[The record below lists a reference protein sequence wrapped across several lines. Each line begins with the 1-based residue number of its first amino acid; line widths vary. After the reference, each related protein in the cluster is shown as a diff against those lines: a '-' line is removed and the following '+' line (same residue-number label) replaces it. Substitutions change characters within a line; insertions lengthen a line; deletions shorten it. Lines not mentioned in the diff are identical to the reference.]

1 MRIAVTSLT
10 RSARPVT
17 ALALGALV
25 LSGCSG
31 MSSDVAAV
39 VDGKEITVEQVQQAT
54 EEFNSLPV
62 TPTTQTDALTLLIYG
77 DLAQDAYTEAGGP
90 PIPDAQLISQLQGGG
105 VADPS
110 DSLVDLYRSIN
121 HLQGAGG
128 LPSTAGLDIEVNPR
142 FGGWDGEAGQVIAQ
156 TPAWITDVTGE
167 AQN

>member
-1 MRIAVTSLT
+1 MTSLT
-10 RSARPVT
+10 RAARPVA

-31 MSSDVAAV
+31 LSPNVAAV

-54 EEFNSLPV
+54 QEFNSLPV
-62 TPTTQTDALTLLIYG
+62 TPTTQTDALTLLIYS
-77 DLAQDAYTEAGGP
+77 DLAQEAYAQAGGP

-110 DSLVDLYRSIN
+110 ESLVDLYRTIN
-121 HLQGAGG
+121 HLQGANG
-128 LPSTAGLDIEVNPR
+128 LPSTDGLDIEVNPR
-142 FGGWDGEAGQVIAQ
+142 FGGWDDQAGQVIAQ
-156 TPAWITDVTGE
+156 SPAWITDVTGE